1 MVLFAI
7 DKRVD
12 YMKKTE
18 TIKKNYEFRAIL
30 NRGKYL
36 SGKYVECFYILNKDK
51 ADKNFMGIAISS
63 KLAKAN
69 KRNKA
74 KRLIRE
80 AYKNIENSIRTGKS
94 FVFLWK
100 KNRDIIEA
108 TYKDIEK
115 DMIKIMEEMKNLKY
129 E

>member
-7 DKRVD
+7 NKRVD
-12 YMKKTE
+12 CMEKTE

-36 SGKYVECFYILNKDK
+36 SGKYVECFYVSNKDK
-51 ADKNFMGIAISS
+51 VEKNFIGIAISS

-80 AYKNIENSIRTGKS
+80 GYRNIENSIKTGKS

-100 KNRDIIEA
+100 KNRDITEA

-115 DMIKIMEEMKNLKY
+115 DMIKIMKEMKILKN